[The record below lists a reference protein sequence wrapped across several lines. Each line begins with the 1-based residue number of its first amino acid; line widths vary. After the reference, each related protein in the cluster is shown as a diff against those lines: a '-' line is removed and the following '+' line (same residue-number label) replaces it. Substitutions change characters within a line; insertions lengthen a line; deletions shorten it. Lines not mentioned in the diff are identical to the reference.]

1 MKVVFFCH
9 SLRSD
14 WNNGNAHFH
23 RGVVAE
29 LVRRGHS
36 VRVYEPH
43 DAWAAVN
50 LAADAGEAAL
60 EAFRPFYPDLE
71 IRGYSPD
78 TLDLDA
84 ALDEANLVLVHG
96 WTPRFV
102 SARLGEHRASDRRY
116 RLLFH
121 DTDHRPHTGVD
132 ERGPYD
138 LSHYDGVLAIAEG
151 LRERYRKL
159 GWGSRAW
166 TWHEA
171 ADTSLFYPRAG
182 GEPEGDLAWVGN
194 WGTEERSRELCELL
208 IEPSRQLGARTRVYG
223 VRCPDA
229 VRKLLADASV
239 AYGGRVP
246 NYEVPELLSAF
257 RATVH
262 LARAPYVKTWPGAP
276 SMQLF
281 EALAC
286 GLPVVSTLW
295 HDAEGLFTM
304 GRDFLMARDPAE
316 MTRMLS
322 ALLQDREL
330 AGELAQNGLQTLR
343 SRHTCSHRVDELLA
357 ICRVLGVR
365 GAGAA
370 KRRARVQAH
379 SWGRGL

>member
-1 MKVVFFCH
+1 MKVVLFCH

-14 WNNGNAHFH
+14 WNNGNAHFQ

-50 LAADAGEAAL
+50 LAEDMGEAAL
-60 EAFRPFYPDLE
+60 EAFRPFYPEIE
-71 IRGYSPD
+71 IRGYDPAA
-78 TLDLDA
+78 LDIDA
-84 ALDEANLVLVHG
+84 ALDEANLVIVHG
-96 WTPRFV
+96 WTPRAV

-121 DTDHRPHTGVD
+121 DTQHRPFTGSD
-132 ERGPYD
+132 ELSAHD
-138 LSHYDGVLAIAEG
+138 LSHYDGVLAIGEG
-151 LRERYRKL
+151 LRERYQKL

-171 ADTSLFYPRAG
+171 ADTSVFYPRASVK
-182 GEPEGDLAWVGN
+182 PDGDLVWVGSF
-194 WGTEERSRELCELL
+194 GTEERSRELCEFL
-208 IEPSRQLGARTRVYG
+208 IEPSRQLGLKASVYG

-229 VRKLLADASV
+229 IRKLLADANV
-239 AYGGRVP
+239 EYGGRVP
-246 NYEVPELLSAF
+246 NYQVPEILSGF

-262 LARAPYVKTWPGAP
+262 LARAPYARTSPGTP
-276 SMQLF
+276 SIQLF

-286 GLPVVSTLW
+286 GVPVVSTPW
-295 HDAEGLFTM
+295 HDAEGLFTV

-322 ALLQDREL
+322 ALMEDKEL
-330 AGELAQNGLQTLR
+330 GRALAQNGVQTLR

-365 GAGAA
+365 GAGGS

-379 SWGRGL
+379 SWGKGL